1 MDGNNDTL
9 NSGPGRAAG
18 TRAGILGLTTIAT
31 GMALILFSGI
41 GREVVMWTIIIGLV
55 LSFVHSVVR
64 SFLPKYR
71 QPKKRTRGRS
81 HE

>member
-1 MDGNNDTL
+1 
-9 NSGPGRAAG
+9 
-18 TRAGILGLTTIAT
+18 
-31 GMALILFSGI
+31 MALILFSGI